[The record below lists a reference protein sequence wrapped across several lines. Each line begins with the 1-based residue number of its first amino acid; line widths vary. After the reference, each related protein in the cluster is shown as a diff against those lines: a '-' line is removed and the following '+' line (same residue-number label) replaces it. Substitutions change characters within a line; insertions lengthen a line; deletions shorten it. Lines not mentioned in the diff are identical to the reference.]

1 MNDNMPSYA
10 ALEKALEK
18 YQETQKT
25 ISSVLLLEDI
35 SFKRI
40 RKIHHSLEFGISQLL
55 EELEEVEDRYSM
67 YLEDLK
73 YSQRDKERD

>member
-1 MNDNMPSYA
+1 MDDNMPSYV
-10 ALEKALEK
+10 ALEKAVKK

-25 ISSVLLLEDI
+25 ISSVLLLKEI
-35 SFKRI
+35 SFKQI
-40 RKIHHSLEFGISQLL
+40 REIHHSLEFGISQLI

-73 YSQRDKERD
+73 YY